1 MRPALGKGKLTKL
14 TAADLDRLYAKL
26 TANGNKATT
35 VPRLHA
41 LIGAAPHQAERWS
54 LVVRNVALRATPPP
68 IRAAKVTAPMP
79 KEVHAIV
86 KAAEATEA
94 TEAAE
99 PALAALILAAALT
112 AARRGELC
120 ALRRSDAD
128 WQGATLVIARSV
140 YEVEGGGWAEK
151 STETHAVRQMG

>member
-94 TEAAE
+94 AE

-112 AARRGELC
+112 ATRRGELC

>member
-1 MRPALGKGKLTKL
+1 VRPALGKVKLTKL

-68 IRAAKVTAPMP
+68 IWAAKVTAPMP

>member
-1 MRPALGKGKLTKL
+1 MRPALGKVKLTKL
-14 TAADLDRLYAKL
+14 TAADFDRLYAKL

-41 LIGAAPHQAERWS
+41 LIGAALHQAERWS
-54 LVVRNVALRATPPP
+54 LVVSNVALRPTPPL
-68 IRAAKVTAPMP
+68 IRAAKVTALMP

-94 TEAAE
+94 TE

-112 AARRGELC
+112 GARRGELC

-140 YEVEGGGWAEK
+140 YEVEGGGWAVK
-151 STETHAVRQMG
+151 STETHAVRQIG

>member
-1 MRPALGKGKLTKL
+1 MKLTKL